1 MNSARKTMVICLLA
15 ALSLSAVAAS
25 PNELIQQY
33 ARQAASEQTGFT
45 PSARRGANFYRQPFA
60 VSAEMPAC
68 VSCHTEQPGQPG
80 RHVITGKRILPLA
93 PVANGERFSDPAKR
107 IKAVSLDQTNQAMRQ
122 VFKQPGYWRIE
133 KPLLSYDALSWIG
146 AGVLGLIA
154 IVLIGVRVYR
164 KRIA

>member
-93 PVANGERFSDPAKR
+93 PVANGERFSDPAKVEKWFGR
-107 IKAVSLDQTNQAMRQ
+107 NCKEVVGRACTPAEKADFVAYMS
-122 VFKQPGYWRIE
+122 E
-133 KPLLSYDALSWIG
+133 
-146 AGVLGLIA
+146 
-154 IVLIGVRVYR
+154 VR
-164 KRIA
+164 